1 MTRDELWSVFTSKNP
16 RMAGDDD
23 SHITL
28 TVRGLRKLFE
38 QAYERGHE
46 QGVAN
51 GRAVAVR
58 EAEIDASKDK
68 PSERG
73 DLFSKMFG
81 KGGPFAK

>member
-16 RMAGDDD
+16 RMAGGDD

-38 QAYERGHE
+38 QAYDRGHE

-51 GRAVAVR
+51 GRAMVAR
-58 EAEIDASKDK
+58 EAEINASKDK

-73 DLFSKMFG
+73 DLFSEMFG
-81 KGGPFAK
+81 KNNPFKP